1 MLPSPPRLATLDP
14 YTLPKAPL
22 TTQPTPSL
30 SPTFPYTWQSNPYT
44 SKRTWPPH
52 FDSLSPK
59 HRFSLER
66 RYRRRAKLKW
76 ARPTWTKGVKL
87 AQWGSILFVTVYGVL
102 FMEGP
107 EGQKGVFSGIR
118 KWCGE
123 QAEIAAGARAGD
135 ALEDNTPAAAK
146 STGV

>member
-1 MLPSPPRLATLDP
+1 MFPSLPLRATLDP
-14 YTLPKAPL
+14 YALPKPPL

-30 SPTFPYTWQSNPYT
+30 SPNFPYTWQSNPYT

-118 KWCGE
+118 KWYGE
-123 QAEIAAGARAGD
+123 QADIAAGARGGSVTDGSPPVVRSA
-135 ALEDNTPAAAK
+135 T
-146 STGV
+146 T